1 MTLYLIIHPAYLF
14 NNHCSV
20 MGNPLFSENTGKMW
34 VLSLISYHCFH
45 SVDPIHFSL
54 WFHVTPSSTQR
65 CFNAAK
71 DWQLPWYNANNGKR
85 VLDPSSGSSSFTPT
99 TLTLVG
105 IAEYTARTDTFS
117 QPVTVKLETG
127 TDIDFF
133 IGFNRAAGANSQN
146 DEASDEVTVTTSG
159 NNGEGYS
166 QSYLKVME
174 KNVLF
179 SCSGT
184 WSCVVDICS

>member
-1 MTLYLIIHPAYLF
+1 MSTFFDFL
-14 NNHCSV
+14 
-20 MGNPLFSENTGKMW
+20 PLFSFCGPDSFLT
-34 VLSLISYHCFH
+34 LIPCYA
-45 SVDPIHFSL
+45 IL
-54 WFHVTPSSTQR
+54 STQR

-71 DWQLPWYNANNGKR
+71 NWQLPWYNADNGKK
-85 VLDPSSGSSSFTPT
+85 VLDPSSGSSSFAPT

-105 IAEYTARTDTFS
+105 IAEYTARIDRFS

-133 IGFNRAAGANSQN
+133 IGFNRAVGPNSHN
-146 DEASDEVTVTTSG
+146 DEASDQVTVTTSG

-174 KNVLF
+174 KKNVLF
-179 SCSGT
+179 LLC
-184 WSCVVDICS
+184 CVVDVCS